1 MKDRLV
7 SLDAFRGL
15 TVALMILVNNPGSWA
30 HIHPPLRHAA
40 WHGLTPTD
48 LVFPFFLF
56 IVGTAMSLSFA
67 RRIEAGAG
75 RGDLVRKIVVRAL
88 IIFAC
93 GLFLN
98 GFPFFGQDF
107 GTLRIMGVLQR
118 IALSYLGAG
127 LVVVFLG
134 RTVTRAAAF
143 LFFVAL
149 YELAMRLPLVAGWGG
164 FALETNLVRWVDLG
178 VLTEPHMYRTAGVA
192 FDPEGLLSTLTATA
206 TTLLGFFTGEMLRRE
221 GSLPAKLRAMA
232 IAGTGLVVAGLGLAL
247 LEPVN
252 KQLWTTSYVVITAGL
267 ALLTLAA
274 CSWMVDLRGW
284 KAGVRPAVVYGS
296 NPLVVFLGSGLLV
309 RILLLVKVPA
319 DEGIRSLGR
328 ALYLGLFEPAA
339 GPVWGSFF
347 NAVVHVVLW
356 LGVSWWLWRR
366 RIFVKI

>member
-40 WHGLTPTD
+40 WHGLTPPD

-143 LFFVAL
+143 LFLVAL
-149 YELAMRLPLVAGWGG
+149 YELAMRLPLVTGWGG

-178 VLTEPHMYRTAGVA
+178 VLT
-192 FDPEGLLSTLTATA
+192 LSL
-206 TTLLGFFTGEMLRRE
+206 
-221 GSLPAKLRAMA
+221 
-232 IAGTGLVVAGLGLAL
+232 IH
-247 LEPVN
+247 
-252 KQLWTTSYVVITAGL
+252 I
-267 ALLTLAA
+267 
-274 CSWMVDLRGW
+274 
-284 KAGVRPAVVYGS
+284 
-296 NPLVVFLGSGLLV
+296 
-309 RILLLVKVPA
+309 
-319 DEGIRSLGR
+319 
-328 ALYLGLFEPAA
+328 
-339 GPVWGSFF
+339 
-347 NAVVHVVLW
+347 
-356 LGVSWWLWRR
+356 
-366 RIFVKI
+366 